1 MIDRNTAAVSVFQA
15 GFELE
20 RDRRDVRRA
29 ALGAAGPPRHR
40 SAATA
45 ESGYYIDIVRGRFA
59 RLSWTLRAVFGKCSF
74 FVTQLFHADQQ
85 RLFALNL
92 LRQHVNKYFRF

>member
-15 GFELE
+15 GFEATRELE
-20 RDRRDVRRA
+20 VRPQGRA
-29 ALGAAGPPRHR
+29 GTSPCR

-45 ESGYYIDIVRGRFA
+45 WSGYLFDIVRMRFA
-59 RLSWTLRAVFGKCSF
+59 GLSWTLGEENWICSF
-74 FVTQLFHADQQ
+74 SVTQFLKCAEQ

-92 LRQHVNKYFRF
+92 LRQRVSKYFRF

>member
-45 ESGYYIDIVRGRFA
+45 ESGYYIDMIWHKNP
-59 RLSWTLRAVFGKCSF
+59 RLRRTLRAVKAKCSF
-74 FVTQLFHADQQ
+74 SVSKCPRSAEQ
-85 RLFALNL
+85 RLFA
-92 LRQHVNKYFRF
+92 